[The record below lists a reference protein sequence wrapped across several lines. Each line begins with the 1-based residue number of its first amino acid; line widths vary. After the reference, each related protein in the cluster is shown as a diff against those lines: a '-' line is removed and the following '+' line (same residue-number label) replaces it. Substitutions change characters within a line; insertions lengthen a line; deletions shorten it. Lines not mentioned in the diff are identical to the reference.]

1 MSESSRDT
9 PHTPPKNAEGAADS
23 LPAPSNGYD
32 DVNAEVCAIIQ
43 QCDELPKIIRMA
55 EISGIVERRID
66 RQLLDTLEQ
75 DALETRAPVGITR
88 GNAARG
94 RKASLLPYLGRRLT
108 RVLIRLPSIQ
118 YTIEIDR
125 EKGQVVYWEWRPV

>member
-1 MSESSRDT
+1 MSESSGDT
-9 PHTPPKNAEGAADS
+9 PPTNAKPKNAHSSADG
-23 LPAPSNGYD
+23 LPEPSDGYD

-43 QCDELPKIIRMA
+43 QFDELPKIIRMA

-66 RQLLDTLEQ
+66 RQLLNTMDTH
-75 DALETRAPVGITR
+75 APVGITR
-88 GNAARG
+88 ADSARM

-125 EKGQVVYWEWRPV
+125 KKGQVVHWEWRPA

>member
-1 MSESSRDT
+1 MSESSRDM
-9 PHTPPKNAEGAADS
+9 PPENAEGSADG
-23 LPAPSNGYD
+23 LPEPSNGYD
-32 DVNAEVCAIIQ
+32 DVSAEVCAIIQ
-43 QCDELPKIIRMA
+43 QFDELPKIIRMA

-66 RQLLDTLEQ
+66 RQLIDT
-75 DALETRAPVGITR
+75 LETRAPVGISR
-88 GNAARG
+88 GDSARV

-125 EKGQVVYWEWRPV
+125 KKGQVVHWEWRPV

>member
-1 MSESSRDT
+1 MSESSREM
-9 PHTPPKNAEGAADS
+9 PPENAEGSADG
-23 LPAPSNGYD
+23 LPEPSDGYD
-32 DVNAEVCAIIQ
+32 DVSAEVCAIIQ
-43 QCDELPKIIRMA
+43 QFDELPKIIRMA

-66 RQLLDTLEQ
+66 RQLLDTMEQ
-75 DALETRAPVGITR
+75 DTMEMRAPVGITG
-88 GNAARG
+88 GNSARV

-125 EKGQVVYWEWRPV
+125 KKGQVVHWEWRPV

>member
-1 MSESSRDT
+1 MSASSGDT
-9 PHTPPKNAEGAADS
+9 PPTNAKPKNTHSSADG
-23 LPAPSNGYD
+23 LPEPSDGYD

-43 QCDELPKIIRMA
+43 QFDELPKIIRMA

-66 RQLLDTLEQ
+66 RQLIDTLE
-75 DALETRAPVGITR
+75 TRVPVSITR
-88 GNAARG
+88 GDAARV
-94 RKASLLPYLGRRLT
+94 RKASLMPYLGMHLT

-125 EKGQVVYWEWRPV
+125 KKGQVVHWEWRPV

>member
-1 MSESSRDT
+1 MSESSREM
-9 PHTPPKNAEGAADS
+9 PPENAAGSADG
-23 LPAPSNGYD
+23 LPEPSDGYD
-32 DVNAEVCAIIQ
+32 DVSAEVCAIIQ
-43 QCDELPKIIRMA
+43 QFDELPKIIRMA

-66 RQLLDTLEQ
+66 RQLIDT
-75 DALETRAPVGITR
+75 LETRAPVGITG
-88 GNAARG
+88 GNSARM

-125 EKGQVVYWEWRPV
+125 KKGQVVHWEWRPV

>member
-9 PHTPPKNAEGAADS
+9 PQENAEDSADG
-23 LPAPSNGYD
+23 LPEPSNGYD

-43 QCDELPKIIRMA
+43 QFDELPKIIRMA
-55 EISGIVERRID
+55 EISGIVERRIN
-66 RQLLDTLEQ
+66 RQLLDRMDT
-75 DALETRAPVGITR
+75 DTMETRAPVGITR
-88 GNAARG
+88 ADSARM

-125 EKGQVVYWEWRPV
+125 KKGQVVHWEWRPV

>member
-9 PHTPPKNAEGAADS
+9 PPKNAEGSADG
-23 LPAPSNGYD
+23 LPEPSNGYD

-43 QCDELPKIIRMA
+43 QFDELPKIIRMA

-66 RQLLDTLEQ
+66 RQLIDT
-75 DALETRAPVGITR
+75 LETRAPVGITG
-88 GNAARG
+88 GNSARM

-125 EKGQVVYWEWRPV
+125 KKGQVVHWEWRPV